1 MIGMMDRMTKAK
13 VSATVS
19 PDRLARARE
28 VTGTNS
34 VSELL
39 EEALAALIEREL
51 ERRWL
56 DAHPDEEL
64 PGEVVPDLS
73 ALPWDGE

>member
-1 MIGMMDRMTKAK
+1 MPKRK

-19 PDRLARARE
+19 PDRLAYARE

-39 EEALAALIEREL
+39 DQALAALIEREL
-51 ERRWL
+51 EQRWL
-56 DAHPDEEL
+56 AAHPDEEL

-73 ALPWDGE
+73 AVPWDEE

>member
-1 MIGMMDRMTKAK
+1 MPK
-13 VSATVS
+13 VKISATVS
-19 PDRLARARE
+19 PTRLARARE
-28 VTGTNS
+28 VSGTNS

-39 EEALAALIEREL
+39 DDALGALIEREL

-56 DAHPDEEL
+56 DAHPDDDL

-73 ALPWDGE
+73 ALPWDEE